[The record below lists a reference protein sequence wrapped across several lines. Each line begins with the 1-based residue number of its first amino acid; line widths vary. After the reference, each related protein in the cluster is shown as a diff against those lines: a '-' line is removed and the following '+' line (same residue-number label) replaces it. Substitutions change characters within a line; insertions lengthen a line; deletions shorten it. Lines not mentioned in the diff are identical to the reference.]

1 MRYQFVDCRFDL
13 AEPARARVGYRAGHI
28 PGASFLDL
36 DDDLSDLRDAPARGR
51 HPLPTAEAFA
61 AAAARAG
68 IGAGVLVAAYDD
80 AMTGGAARLWWLL
93 RHFGHDDVA
102 VLEGGPSAW
111 HGPLEVGDPAVIPAT
126 FQPRERSGDA
136 MTADEIHARL
146 GDPRLAIVDARAP
159 ARYAGEPS
167 ADPMANL
174 DPVAG
179 HIPGA
184 VNVPFAG
191 DRGFDPAVLDA
202 DEIVVY
208 CGSGVTACVDLMALH
223 AAGRTDARLYA
234 GSWSEWSRRGL
245 PVATGNG

>member
-13 AEPARARVGYRAGHI
+13 ADPARARAGYRAGHI
-28 PGASFLDL
+28 PGASYLDL
-36 DDDLSDLRDAPARGR
+36 DDDLSDMRDAPARGR

-61 AAAARAG
+61 AAAGRAG
-68 IGAGVLVAAYDD
+68 IGAGVLVVAYDD
-80 AMTGGAARLWWLL
+80 AMTGGGARLWWLL
-93 RHFGHDDVA
+93 RHFGHDNVA
-102 VLEGGPSAW
+102 VLDGGFPAW
-111 HGPLEVGDPAVIPAT
+111 HGPLEAGDPAITAAT
-126 FQPRERSGDA
+126 FTARERTDDS

-159 ARYAGEPS
+159 ARFTGEPS
-167 ADPMANL
+167 DEPMANL

-184 VNVPFAG
+184 VNMPFAG
-191 DRGFDPAVLDA
+191 DRAIDPAVLAA

-223 AAGRTDARLYA
+223 AAGRADARLYP
-234 GSWSEWSRRGL
+234 GSWSEWCRRGL
-245 PVATGNG
+245 PVATGDD